1 MLRFLGKV
9 LNIKRGEERRLL
21 LLSVVVFLFILGIT
35 WAQIVIPAAF
45 VAQVGVATLPYVFVG
60 DAIAII
66 VTMMLY
72 SAFVDRYPHT
82 RVLIGIVVIGLVG
95 IAAGHVLLDLGYTGI
110 GFIYLYLLFRVLIE
124 TISIHMGTYLVSF
137 FDAQSAKRTLPILFS
152 VLRVAVIIA
161 GLTVPL
167 LNTVVREKDILV
179 LWGLAFAAM
188 AVVAGFI
195 PRMLPL
201 PQRPAPI
208 DPSERH
214 ASYFAN
220 VREGLRYVGETPF
233 LRAMMI
239 TAWLIIIVMTMLN
252 FQTARIF
259 SDQLVTTE
267 AISNFTGALTAV
279 GGLII
284 LPIQLFL
291 YSRLVA
297 QIGVG
302 NISLIYPI
310 TTLIV
315 SGLMIA
321 TPGLLSVAGLAFF
334 NSNTINVAFRALTD
348 DLLYNAV
355 PGQVKGRARAAI
367 NGMIVPF
374 GTLIAGLILLL
385 PTVVGATWFVP
396 VLIGLPAICYVLGA
410 LIVRS
415 LYGRALINLLERENY
430 SLILRSSGAFNFND
444 AATINYLKGKLED
457 RSDTNAV
464 IITVSL
470 LIEGMGK
477 DAVPLLEPIIHDESP
492 DLRLAVIDVL
502 AESNVQ
508 GETVRRLYVDLL
520 RDPDWRVRKRVLLGL
535 EHFAS
540 AHDETFLAAAVALLQ
555 DDDVEIRAQVIPA
568 LLQTAHEPDARAAL
582 ARLVYSD
589 DPALRSLG
597 AAVLGRVN
605 NPDYI
610 EMLLSCLA
618 DPVESVH
625 LDAVM
630 SLEMVISR
638 MEIPSGYSGSLAGRL
653 RALLNDH
660 IVRTRL
666 ACVRIAGRLDPS
678 ISLPI
683 LIAALDD
690 ASRTVRN
697 SAVEALTRYGETAL
711 GALKPLTEAA
721 DGQTRKLALLPAA
734 RIRPD
739 DFVTGVHAAIAGDI
753 GNIYSHL
760 NRLQPLAALS
770 GAPSVG
776 ILQST
781 IREYCDDIVEDI
793 FDLISALYPPEQV
806 TVVRESLVRPEA
818 HVRANA
824 IEALETMIPPTL
836 AALLAPL
843 CDPTQTDTV
852 RANIGRQ
859 KYDLNMPTVRQA
871 FGELLG
877 DDCNPWFRAITAF
890 TLGEM
895 AAGQEEQP
903 KPRRGDLL
911 SRLSAL
917 DGSGDGTETLKLTQ
931 PMGRKEVEILL
942 EGCALDPSG
951 EVLIAINA
959 ARRMLKGQTIVD
971 AQREGKMLSAVE
983 KVVFLKGVPFFQGM
997 TVNQLKVL
1005 ANVCDEELFPENT
1018 VIYDEGSPGGKLY
1031 VIVSGKVGIE
1041 RYNKATKKSAR
1052 LNTLEARSYF
1062 GEATLF
1068 DNSPETTTALALS
1081 ETLTLRLRYE
1091 PLVALMQEYPELS
1104 LELIKVLSQRLR
1116 ETGEQVAALS
1126 RTMSR
1131 DLHQVYDK
1139 L

>member
-1 MLRFLGKV
+1 VLRFLGNV
-9 LNIKRGEERRLL
+9 LNIKPEEERRLL

-45 VAQVGVATLPYVFVG
+45 VAQVGVALLPYVFIG

-72 SAFVDRYPHT
+72 SAFVDRFPHT
-82 RVLIGIVVIGLVG
+82 RVLVGIVVIGLVG
-95 IAAGHVLLDLGYTGI
+95 IAFGHLLLDFGYTRI
-110 GFIYLYLLFRVLIE
+110 GFVYLYLLFRVLIE

-137 FDAQSAKRTLPILFS
+137 FDAQSAKRALPILFS

-167 LNTVVREKDILV
+167 FNSIFGEKEILV
-179 LWGLAFAAM
+179 LWGVAFALL
-188 AVVAGFI
+188 AVVVGII
-195 PRMLPL
+195 PRLLP
-201 PQRPAPI
+201 PSQQPAPI
-208 DPSERH
+208 AASERH
-214 ASYFAN
+214 ASYFDN
-220 VREGLRYVGETPF
+220 VREGVRFVGESPF

-239 TAWLIIIVMTMLN
+239 TAWLVIIVTTILN

-267 AISNFTGALTAV
+267 SISNFTGTLTAV

-297 QIGVG
+297 RIGVG
-302 NISLIYPI
+302 NTSLLYPV

-321 TPGLLSVAGLAFF
+321 TPGMLSVAGLAFF
-334 NSNTINVAFRALTD
+334 NGNTLSVAFRALTD

-355 PGQVKGRARAAI
+355 PSQVKGRARAAI
-367 NGMIVPF
+367 NGMIVPL
-374 GTLIAGLILLL
+374 GTLIAGIILLFPQVVEAPWFL
-385 PTVVGATWFVP
+385 PT
-396 VLIGLPAICYVLGA
+396 LLGLPAISYLLGA
-410 LIVRS
+410 LIVRN

-430 SLILRSSGAFNFND
+430 SLILRSAGAFNFND
-444 AATINYLKGKLED
+444 AATLNYLKAKLED
-457 RSDTNAV
+457 RSDSNAV

-477 DAVPLLEPIIHDESP
+477 EAVPLLEPLIRDGEA
-492 DLRLAVIDVL
+492 DLRLAVLDVL
-502 AESNVQ
+502 VDANVQ

-520 RDPDWRVRKRVLLGL
+520 RDHDWRIRKRALLGL
-535 EHFAS
+535 EHLAS
-540 AHDETFLAAAVALLQ
+540 PTDEAFLEAAAALL
-555 DDDVEIRAQVIPA
+555 DDEDVEIRAQVIPA
-568 LLQTAHEPDARAAL
+568 LLRTSYENEARAAL
-582 ARLVYSD
+582 ARLVYHS

-610 EMLLSCLA
+610 EMLLTCMT
-618 DPVESVH
+618 DPVETVH

-630 SLEMVISR
+630 SLEMVVSR
-638 MEIPSGYSGSLAGRL
+638 MEVPTGYVGMLSGRL
-653 RALLNDH
+653 RSLLKDH

-666 ACVRIAGRLDPS
+666 ACVRIAGRLEPR
-678 ISLPI
+678 ISTPI
-683 LIAALDD
+683 LIAALSDS
-690 ASRTVRN
+690 SRTVRN
-697 SAVEALTRYGETAL
+697 SAVEALTRYGEPVL
-711 GALKPLTEAA
+711 GALKPLTEAP
-721 DGQTRKLALLPAA
+721 DSNTRKLALLPAA
-734 RIRPD
+734 RIRRD
-739 DFVTGVHAAIAGDI
+739 EFESGVYEAIAGDI
-753 GNIYSHL
+753 ADIYTHL
-760 NRLQPLAALS
+760 NRLHPLTLVS
-770 GAPSVG
+770 GTPSVS

-781 IREYCDDIVEDI
+781 IREYCADIINDV
-793 FDLISALYPPEQV
+793 FDLISAIFPPAQV
-806 TVVRESLVRPEA
+806 EVVRESLSRAES

-843 CDPTQTDTV
+843 CDPTQNNDTL
-852 RANIGRQ
+852 AHLGRQ
-859 KYDLNMPTVRQA
+859 KYDLYVPTVRQV

-895 AAGQEEQP
+895 AAGEKP
-903 KPRRGDLL
+903 KARRAGALL
-911 SRLSAL
+911 GMLAQSDVSI
-917 DGSGDGTETLKLTQ
+917 DSNETLKLNQ
-931 PMGRKEVEILL
+931 PLGRKEVELLL

-951 EVLIAINA
+951 DVLIAINA

-1005 ANVCDEELFPENT
+1005 ANVCDEELFPENA

-1041 RYNKATKKSAR
+1041 RLNKATKKSAR
-1052 LNTLEARSYF
+1052 ISTLETRSYF